1 MYVHA
6 FKNAEWRL
14 MQSMTF
20 NYGTQTTVRILD
32 YKYARERE
40 KVL

>member
-20 NYGTQTTVRILD
+20 NNGTQKTVRILD

>member
-6 FKNAEWRL
+6 FKNADWRL
-14 MQSMTF
+14 VQSMTF
-20 NYGTQTTVRILD
+20 NYGTQKTVRILD
-32 YKYARERE
+32 YKYVRERE